1 MRNCEERLITRH
13 GTGNLYAERKS
24 STTQLWKSDQDY
36 IHDGDC
42 CSANRENQ
50 RFQMSRHFNGGR
62 GIKRRLG
69 AVRLIGRTFIFKS
82 SVRTVNERSRP
93 TPIPAD
99 TYFYPH
105 NPQQCGA
112 SVHQA
117 DSPRPWWDF
126 FFLGRLRPWG
136 SSLLRRENDV
146 FDCSTGWNGNKRM
159 KEEMKEFGRWG
170 NTSHATDYIMVLDVD
185 GLYVPS

>member
-1 MRNCEERLITRH
+1 MRKREEQLITRH
-13 GTGNLYAERKS
+13 GTGNLSAERKS
-24 STTQLWKSDQDY
+24 STTQLWKSEQDY

-50 RFQMSRHFNGGR
+50 RFQMSRHFNGGE
-62 GIKRRLG
+62 IKRRLC

-99 TYFYPH
+99 TYFHPH

-126 FFLGRLRPWG
+126 FFFRSAEALGLG
-136 SSLLRRENDV
+136 ENDV

-159 KEEMKEFGRWG
+159 KEEMKEFGRRG
-170 NTSHATDYIMVLDVD
+170 NTSHAKDYIMVLDVD